1 MTEITAPQQVVTL
14 VESQSEITAIVPQ
27 PQAVV
32 IEVRRGPT
40 GATGATGPAGADGH
54 DGTGDFPDG
63 TATGDII
70 RYNAVTE
77 AWESKAEPLEFR
89 GIVLVPMALPGAPV
103 EGFVGYNA
111 ADNSLYVAV
120 E

>member
-1 MTEITAPQQVVTL
+1 MTEIAAPK
-14 VESQSEITAIVPQ
+14 SEVILIEASGGVAAIVPQ

-32 IEVRRGPT
+32 IEVRRGPAGPA
-40 GATGATGPAGADGH
+40 GAVGATGPAGV

-63 TATGDII
+63 AATGDII
-70 RYNAVTE
+70 RWNNITLE
-77 AWESKAEPLEFR
+77 WESKAEPLEFQ
-89 GIVLVPMALPGAPV
+89 GIVLVPMILPGAPD